1 MNLTRLMPIYI
12 IHSRLRRKVKPVM
25 KSVVGRSAIPEWN
38 ARRPVVAPPHYRLQ
52 MRAWRRHRHNSIGK
66 SELFDE
72 SGWRVFPLSDSE
84 R

>member
-12 IHSRLRRKVKPVM
+12 IHSRLCKKEKLVM
-25 KSVVGRSAIPEWN
+25 KSVFGRSAIPEWN
-38 ARRPVVAPPHYRLQ
+38 ARPVAAPPHYRLQ
-52 MRAWRRHRHNSIGK
+52 IRAWRRHRYNSIGK

-72 SGWRVFPLSDSE
+72 SGWRVFPLSE